1 MRSGAPIMDDRTQ
14 RRADDAGQSGS
25 TSRRR
30 FMAASALVGAGAFG
44 LAGPVGSVAADQH
57 GGDEMSSDE
66 NSEMNASGE
75 FEDDVAILN
84 YARTLEFLEAEFY
97 RRGLENIGCSGLHD
111 AKLLDDFGQA
121 IRTRVFDD
129 LEVIRD
135 HEMTHAEVLGQTI
148 EDLGGD
154 PIEQPEFDFGTAVED
169 PDEFITTAAVL
180 EDTGVGAYAG
190 AAPSIQNAELIPPA
204 LSIHSVEARHAS
216 FVRVL
221 GGEIGFPNA
230 FDEALTREEV
240 LERAS
245 PFIVQ

>member
-1 MRSGAPIMDDRTQ
+1 MRETDPTNDGTNRKKTN
-14 RRADDAGQSGS
+14 S

-44 LAGPVGSVAADQH
+44 LGGPVGAVAADEH
-57 GGDEMSSDE
+57 GGGMDDSGM
-66 NSEMNASGE
+66 SGE
-75 FEDDVAILN
+75 FEDDIAILN

-97 RRGLENIGCSGLHD
+97 RRGLDTLGCSGLLD
-111 AKLLDDFGQA
+111 ASLLADFGQP

-129 LEVIRD
+129 LTVIRD
-135 HEMTHAEVLGQTI
+135 HEFAHAEVLGKTI

-169 PDEFITTAAVL
+169 PDEFLVTAAIL

-190 AAPSIQNAELIPPA
+190 AAPSIQNAELVPPA

-216 FVRVL
+216 FLRVL
-221 GGEIGFPNA
+221 GGEVGFPAA
-230 FDEALTREEV
+230 FDEALSREEV
-240 LERAS
+240 LERAA
-245 PFIVQ
+245 PFIVE

>member
-1 MRSGAPIMDDRTQ
+1 
-14 RRADDAGQSGS
+14 
-25 TSRRR
+25 
-30 FMAASALVGAGAFG
+30 MAASALVGAGAFG
-44 LAGPVGSVAADQH
+44 LTGPVGSVAADDH
-57 GGDEMSSDE
+57 SGDENDDEMGEGGDM
-66 NSEMNASGE
+66 SGE
-75 FEDDVAILN
+75 FEDDIAILN
-84 YARTLEFLEAEFY
+84 YALTLEFLEAEFY
-97 RRGLENIGCSGLHD
+97 REGLDNLGCSGLLD
-111 AKLLDDFGQA
+111 AKLLADFGQP

-135 HEMTHAEVLGQTI
+135 HEITHAEVLGQTI
-148 EDLGGD
+148 EDLGGE
-154 PIEQPEFDFGTAVED
+154 PIEKPEFDFGTAVED

-190 AAPSIQNAELIPPA
+190 AAPSIENPELIPPA